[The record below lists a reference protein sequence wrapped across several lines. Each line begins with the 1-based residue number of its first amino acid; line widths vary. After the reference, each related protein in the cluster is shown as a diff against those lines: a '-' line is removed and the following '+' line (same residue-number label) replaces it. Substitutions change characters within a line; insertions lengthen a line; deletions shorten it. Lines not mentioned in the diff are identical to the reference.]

1 MMRQI
6 AGSFAQYEKA
16 RLVRKLREARERSGK
31 LGGRK
36 SMLRSGPSVALAK
49 ELRRQG
55 KSWAQISAAL
65 FAESHTTARGKPYA
79 RSAVRAAAHRRSF
92 LSQAGPARRPW
103 RPSQKRERLKQNP
116 ASKA

>member
-36 SMLRSGPSVALAK
+36 SYAETKPETVAPAK
-49 ELRRQG
+49 KMRAQG
-55 KSWAQISAAL
+55 KSWAEISKAL
-65 FAESHTTARGKPYA
+65 FAQGHATARVKPYV
-79 RSAVRAAAHRRSF
+79 RSAVRAMFGCR
-92 LSQAGPARRPW
+92 
-103 RPSQKRERLKQNP
+103 
-116 ASKA
+116 